1 MLESEPKPSEESAP
15 PSAGDVGQEQ
25 TASSAMQTVND
36 ENKPTETKAA
46 DDDASKT
53 VESVGE
59 NVEQTPSPAVPTAE
73 AETKPEFTDAKPADG
88 AEKPIDSAEKA
99 AEGEG
104 SETTVDSDMDS
115 DFDIMEEID
124 PSYAIESSLWKK
136 VADFDNCDF
145 KPEKKD
151 NPENADKEKDKPKK
165 KEEVVEVEED
175 SGFSELVVVRSEK
188 DRDQEFQEYI
198 RELCRPCIVSY
209 LPDRVAPIGSDV
221 RLTCTV
227 QGNNIQAR
235 WMKDDVLLERGPH
248 RQTKSDGEIHSLEI
262 TKITAK
268 DEGVYTAVFKN
279 RAGEVETSSRIK
291 VFDGKLHKPDHIDIA
306 LVKGE
311 LSLVVFIFG

>member
-1 MLESEPKPSEESAP
+1 MLESDPKPSEEPAP
-15 PSAGDVGQEQ
+15 PKAEDVGQEQ
-25 TASSAMQTVND
+25 TAPSAMQTVND
-36 ENKPTETKAA
+36 ENKPTETKA
-46 DDDASKT
+46 DDDASKA

-59 NVEQTPSPAVPTAE
+59 NVEQTPPAAPPTAE
-73 AETKPEFTDAKPADG
+73 GETKPESADAKPA
-88 AEKPIDSAEKA
+88 EQPLDSAEKA

-136 VADFDNCDF
+136 VADFDDCDF

-235 WMKDDVLLERGPH
+235 WMKDDVLLERSPH

-311 LSLVVFIFG
+311 LSLVFIFG